1 MIDMAKNTIEHTVTV
16 QQENSMGSIVT
27 SVVVVDWVSAI
38 EIGAFGDSVGIAVP
52 DRTCVIGRVEH
63 AALVVSYFDHLN
75 GVTGSTYNESECSPK
90 P

>member
-38 EIGAFGDSVGIAVP
+38 KVGAFGNSVRIAVP
-52 DRTCVIGRVEH
+52 DRACVVGRVEH
-63 AALVVSYFDHLN
+63 AASIVSAFHGLSGDS
-75 GVTGSTYNESECSPK
+75 GSTYNESECSPS

>member
-1 MIDMAKNTIEHTVTV
+1 
-16 QQENSMGSIVT
+16 MGSIVT

-38 EIGAFGDSVGIAVP
+38 KVGAFWDPVRIAVP
-52 DRTCVIGRVEH
+52 NRACVVGRVEH